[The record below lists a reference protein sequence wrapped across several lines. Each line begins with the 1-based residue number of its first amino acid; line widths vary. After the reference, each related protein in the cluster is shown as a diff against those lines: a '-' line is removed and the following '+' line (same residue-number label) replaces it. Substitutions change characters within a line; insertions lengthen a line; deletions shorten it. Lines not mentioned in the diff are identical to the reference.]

1 MPIRRQKKRKTE
13 VKDLMPKRNE
23 AAKKQIL
30 LWWDHIKENR
40 YLYILSVAF
49 ILLCVIVGLSY
60 GSYRGSKTKDV
71 MTRYA
76 NAILKE
82 DLQEKLDALKPLM
95 DVESPLTS
103 EILYVYAETS
113 FALGKIDEAETV
125 WKKLC
130 EKYPQSE
137 WVPNAREGLGYLE
150 ELRKNYDSAI
160 NIYKEI
166 KEKWSNSFIAKR
178 QSFNIGRVL
187 EAKNDLQ
194 GAIEAYK
201 KQQEEF
207 PDSSIANKAKNALEK
222 IKSEHPELFPE
233 EKKEEAQTSE
243 QEGETKSQEAE
254 TTNEEVKATTQS
266 LETAPQVN
274 SNTNT
279 ENTSNPNPVEQK

>member
-1 MPIRRQKKRKTE
+1 MPIRRQKKKKTQ
-13 VKDLMPKRNE
+13 VKDLIPKRNE
-23 AAKKQIL
+23 AAKNQLL
-30 LWWDHIKENR
+30 LWWDHFKENK
-40 YLYILSVAF
+40 YLYIFSVVF
-49 ILLCVIVGLSY
+49 ILLCVIVGFSY
-60 GSYRGSKTKDV
+60 GSYKGSKSKDV

-82 DLQEKLDALKPLM
+82 DLQQKLDALKPLM
-95 DVESPLTS
+95 DVESPLTP
-103 EILYVYAETS
+103 EILYVYAETA
-113 FALGKIDEAETV
+113 FALGKVDEAETV

-201 KQQEEF
+201 KQQEEL
-207 PDSSIANKAKNALEK
+207 PDSSIANTAKNELEK
-222 IKSEHPELFPE
+222 IKREHPELFLKR
-233 EKKEEAQTSE
+233 KK
-243 QEGETKSQEAE
+243 KHKLPDKK
-254 TTNEEVKATTQS
+254 VK
-266 LETAPQVN
+266 
-274 SNTNT
+274 
-279 ENTSNPNPVEQK
+279 PNRKKQKRLRKKLKQLHKV

>member
-13 VKDLMPKRNE
+13 VKDILPNIDEPKN
-23 AAKKQIL
+23 QLL
-30 LWWDHIKENR
+30 LWWSHIKENLN
-40 YLYILSVAF
+40 LYIFSIAF
-49 ILLCVIVGLSY
+49 ILLCVVIGLIY
-60 GSYRGSKTKDV
+60 GSYNSSKNKDI

-76 NAILKE
+76 SAVLKE

-95 DVESPLTS
+95 DTNSSLTP
-103 EILYVYAETS
+103 EILYVYAETA
-113 FALGKIDEAETV
+113 FTLGKIDEAETI

-150 ELRKNYDSAI
+150 ELRKNYDNAI

-178 QSFNIGRVL
+178 QSFNIARVF
-187 EAKNDLQ
+187 EAKQDLQ
-194 GAIEAYK
+194 NAIEAYK

-207 PDSSIANKAKNALEK
+207 PDSSIANKAKSALEK

-233 EKKEEAQTSE
+233 EKKEEASQDTTKNEVKENTASLQADTSIKE
-243 QEGETKSQEAE
+243 QENTP
-254 TTNEEVKATTQS
+254 TTQ
-266 LETAPQVN
+266 QG
-274 SNTNT
+274 
-279 ENTSNPNPVEQK
+279 Q

>member
-13 VKDLMPKRNE
+13 VKDLMPQRDDSTKN
-23 AAKKQIL
+23 QIF
-30 LWWDHIKENR
+30 LWWNHIKENM
-40 YLYILSVAF
+40 YLYIFSVVF

-60 GSYRGSKTKDV
+60 GSYRGSKTKDI

-82 DLQEKLDALKPLM
+82 DLQERLDALKPLM
-95 DVESPLTS
+95 DIESPLTP
-103 EILYVYAETS
+103 EILYVYAETA
-113 FALGKIDEAETV
+113 FTLGKVDEAETV
-125 WKKLC
+125 WKKLY

-137 WVPNAREGLGYLE
+137 WVPNSREGLGYLE

-166 KEKWSNSFIAKR
+166 KEKWGNSFIAKR

-207 PDSSIANKAKNALEK
+207 PDSSVANKAKSALEK

-233 EKKEEAQTSE
+233 EKKEEAQTLGE
-243 QEGETKSQEAE
+243 EGESNQQGATKE
-254 TTNEEVKATTQS
+254 TSKESTPS
-266 LETAPQVN
+266 LETKPQGN
-274 SNTNT
+274 DETKG
-279 ENTSNPNPVEQK
+279 TSNPVEQK

>member
-1 MPIRRQKKRKTE
+1 MPIRRQKKKKTE
-13 VKDLMPKRNE
+13 VKDLIPKRNE
-23 AAKKQIL
+23 AAKNQLL
-30 LWWDHIKENR
+30 LWWDHFKENK
-40 YLYILSVAF
+40 YLYIFSVVF

-60 GSYRGSKTKDV
+60 GSYKGSKSKDV

-82 DLQEKLDALKPLM
+82 DLQQKLDALKPLM
-95 DVESPLTS
+95 DVESPLTP
-103 EILYVYAETS
+103 EILYVYAETA
-113 FALGKIDEAETV
+113 FALGKVDEAETV

-233 EKKEEAQTSE
+233 EKEEAQTSG

-254 TTNEEVKATTQS
+254 ATKEEVKATTQS

-274 SNTNT
+274 NDTNS
-279 ENTSNPNPVEQK
+279 ENTSNSAEQK